1 MTFGQMSLLFQ
12 QRMDVSGSPPF
23 NEDEIDRLLNWAYN
37 DWYKEFRPRF
47 NKEQAVTVRLTHLL
61 NPLPALTN
69 TSQITLAAPGT
80 NLPNYR
86 DLARMN
92 GTWNK
97 TDCFGNLVVVNG
109 VTQTAT
115 RNIVP
120 VPLNVVDTNYN
131 DPDNTPT
138 DDYPMYKQSNN
149 GTFRVINILSTTAPL
164 SIAGEYFKLLQVIDS
179 ANNPNTPFE
188 AQDYIAEE
196 VIEIAKILG
205 KTDLDDFQNLQAT
218 EQEVAQGV

>member
-23 NEDEIDRLLNWAYN
+23 TPQEIDNLLNWAYN

-47 NKEQAVTVRLTHLL
+47 NKEQAITVRLTHLL
-61 NPLPALTN
+61 KPLPALSN

-80 NLPNYR
+80 NIPDYR

-97 TDCFGNLVVVNG
+97 TDCYGSIIVVGGVN
-109 VTQTAT
+109 QTVT

-120 VPLNVVDTNYN
+120 VPLNVVDTNTQDPFNSPN
-131 DPDNTPT
+131 DE
-138 DDYPMYKQSNN
+138 YPMYKQSNN
-149 GTFRVINILSTTAPL
+149 GTVRVINILSTTSPL
-164 SIAGEYFKLLQVIDS
+164 NIVGEYFKLLQIIDS
-179 ANNPNTPFE
+179 ENNPDTPFE

-196 VIEIAKILG
+196 VIEIAKVLG

-218 EQEVAQGV
+218 EQEVAQGI